1 MGEVISG
8 LAVFAVVIAVGWALV
23 RFGAVPAGSDTIL
36 TGVCFYAATP
46 ALLVTTIGGA
56 DLATV
61 VSRATLAGL
70 LAETLGIVSAWLV
83 HRLALRR
90 SVAESTI
97 GALAAGYVNAAN
109 LGIPVLVV
117 LLGDATAIAPILLLQ
132 LLVISP
138 AAFAVLDVSTA
149 RGRGTGPGPAA
160 WTAPLRN
167 PLLLGVVVGLVVN
180 LTGWDAG
187 AAAGGLVA
195 NSLGTLGALAV
206 TLMMLSLGMS
216 LAASSPR
223 VTRRLTVARVTRLR
237 ATGPGAGGGAGA
249 PGAEG
254 SDGGSA
260 SSGGEGTPSSGGAV
274 PGRGEGTP
282 SSGDGSAGGPS
293 SGDGGAG
300 RPSSGN
306 GGAPV
311 AGGADG
317 GAVGPEGSADRG
329 ERGAVL
335 WVSVA
340 WKLAVVPLLA
350 LGLGAALGLRGPAL
364 LVPITTAGLPSAQNV
379 FMYATRY
386 GAAKP
391 LARDCVLLTTA
402 GFVPVVLLAA
412 ALLS

>member
-1 MGEVISG
+1 MGEVVSG

-61 VSRATLAGL
+61 VSRTTLAGL

-83 HRLALRR
+83 HRLALHR

-109 LGIPVLVV
+109 LGIPVLIV

-149 RGRGTGPGPAA
+149 RGAGPGPAV

-167 PLLLGVVVGLVVN
+167 PLLLGVVAGLVVN

-195 NSLGTLGALAV
+195 NSLSALGALAV

-237 ATGPGAGGGAGA
+237 ATGPGADGPSSGGGED
-249 PGAEG
+249 PGAGG
-254 SDGGSA
+254 SDGGV
-260 SSGGEGTPSSGGAV
+260 G
-274 PGRGEGTP
+274 
-282 SSGDGSAGGPS
+282 
-293 SGDGGAG
+293 
-300 RPSSGN
+300 
-306 GGAPV
+306 
-311 AGGADG
+311 
-317 GAVGPEGSADRG
+317 GPEGSTDRG

-340 WKLAVVPLLA
+340 WKLVVVPLLA

>member
-1 MGEVISG
+1 MGEVVSG

-83 HRLALRR
+83 HRLALHR

-109 LGIPVLVV
+109 LGIPVLIV

-149 RGRGTGPGPAA
+149 RGAGPGPAV

-167 PLLLGVVVGLVVN
+167 PLLLGVVAGLVVN

-195 NSLGTLGALAV
+195 NSLSTLGALAV

-237 ATGPGAGGGAGA
+237 ATGPGADGGAGA

-254 SDGGSA
+254 LDGGPP
-260 SSGGEGTPSSGGAV
+260 SSGGKGAPSGGGAV
-274 PGRGEGTP
+274 PGGGEDPG
-282 SSGDGSAGGPS
+282 AGGS
-293 SGDGGAG
+293 DGGVG
-300 RPSSGN
+300 
-306 GGAPV
+306 
-311 AGGADG
+311 
-317 GAVGPEGSADRG
+317 GPEGSADRG

-340 WKLAVVPLLA
+340 WKLVVVPLLA

>member
-1 MGEVISG
+1 MGEVVSG

-109 LGIPVLVV
+109 LGIPVLIV

-237 ATGPGAGGGAGA
+237 ATGPGVAAG
-249 PGAEG
+249 EG
-254 SDGGSA
+254 TP
-260 SSGGEGTPSSGGAV
+260 SSGGEGGPSSGGAV

-282 SSGDGSAGGPS
+282 SPGDGGAGGPS
-293 SGDGGAG
+293 SGD
-300 RPSSGN
+300 

>member
-1 MGEVISG
+1 MGEVVSG

-61 VSRATLAGL
+61 VSRTTLAGL

-83 HRLALRR
+83 HRLALHR

-109 LGIPVLVV
+109 LGIPVLIV

-149 RGRGTGPGPAA
+149 RGAGPGPAV

-167 PLLLGVVVGLVVN
+167 PLLLGVVAGLVVN

-195 NSLGTLGALAV
+195 NSLSTLGALAV

-237 ATGPGAGGGAGA
+237 ATGPGAAAGAGA

-254 SDGGSA
+254 SD
-260 SSGGEGTPSSGGAV
+260 GGEGTPSSGGAV
-274 PGRGEGTP
+274 PGGGEGTP
-282 SSGDGSAGGPS
+282 SPGGGSAGGS
-293 SGDGGAG
+293 SLGDGEDPG
-300 RPSSGN
+300 
-306 GGAPV
+306 

-317 GAVGPEGSADRG
+317 GAVGPEGAADRG

-340 WKLAVVPLLA
+340 WKLVVVPLLA

>member
-1 MGEVISG
+1 MGEVVSG

-61 VSRATLAGL
+61 VSRTTLAGL

-83 HRLALRR
+83 HRLALHR

-109 LGIPVLVV
+109 LGIPVLIV

-149 RGRGTGPGPAA
+149 RGAGPGPAV

-167 PLLLGVVVGLVVN
+167 PLLLGVVAGLVVN

-195 NSLGTLGALAV
+195 NSLSALGALAV

-237 ATGPGAGGGAGA
+237 ATGPGAAAGAGA

-254 SDGGSA
+254 SDGGPP
-260 SSGGEGTPSSGGAV
+260 SSGGKGTPSSGGAV
-274 PGRGEGTP
+274 PGGGE
-282 SSGDGSAGGPS
+282 GGPS
-293 SGDGGAG
+293 SGGGEDPGAGGAG
-300 RPSSGN
+300 
-306 GGAPV
+306 GGA
-311 AGGADG
+311 G
-317 GAVGPEGSADRG
+317 GPEGSADRG

-340 WKLAVVPLLA
+340 WKLVVVPLLA

>member
-1 MGEVISG
+1 MGEVVSG

-23 RFGAVPAGSDTIL
+23 RFGAVPAGSDTVL

-46 ALLVTTIGGA
+46 ALMVTTIGGA

-83 HRLALRR
+83 HRFALRR

-109 LGIPVLVV
+109 LGIPVLIV

-138 AAFAVLDVSTA
+138 TAFAILDVSTA
-149 RGRGTGPGPAA
+149 RGAGSRPAV

-167 PLLLGVVVGLVVN
+167 PLLLGVVAGLVVN

-187 AAAGGLVA
+187 ATAGGLIT
-195 NSLGTLGALAV
+195 NSLDALGALAV

-223 VTRRLTVARVTRLR
+223 VTRRLTIVRVARLR
-237 ATGPGAGGGAGA
+237 APGSAADGADGGPAAGEADGGVDGAGGAADGGPAAGGGA
-249 PGAEG
+249 
-254 SDGGSA
+254 D
-260 SSGGEGTPSSGGAV
+260 
-274 PGRGEGTP
+274 
-282 SSGDGSAGGPS
+282 
-293 SGDGGAG
+293 GAG
-300 RPSSGN
+300 
-306 GGAPV
+306 A
-311 AGGADG
+311 AL
-317 GAVGPEGSADRG
+317 DRG
-329 ERGAVL
+329 ERGAAL

-350 LGLGAALGLRGPAL
+350 LGLGTALGLRGPAL
-364 LVPITTAGLPSAQNV
+364 LVPVTTAGLPSAQNV

-412 ALLS
+412 VLLS

>member
-1 MGEVISG
+1 MGEVVSG

-109 LGIPVLVV
+109 LGIPVLIV

-149 RGRGTGPGPAA
+149 RGAGPGPAV

-167 PLLLGVVVGLVVN
+167 PLLLGVVAGLVVN

-187 AAAGGLVA
+187 AAASGLVA
-195 NSLGTLGALAV
+195 NSLSTLGALAV

-237 ATGPGAGGGAGA
+237 ATGPGAAAGA

-254 SDGGSA
+254 SDGGPP
-260 SSGGEGTPSSGGAV
+260 SSGGKGAPSGGGAVPGGGEGTPSPGGGED
-274 PGRGEGTP
+274 PG
-282 SSGDGSAGGPS
+282 AGGS
-293 SGDGGAG
+293 DGGVG
-300 RPSSGN
+300 
-306 GGAPV
+306 
-311 AGGADG
+311 
-317 GAVGPEGSADRG
+317 GPEGSADRG

-340 WKLAVVPLLA
+340 WKLVVVPLLA

>member
-1 MGEVISG
+1 MGEVVSG

-56 DLATV
+56 DRATV

-83 HRLALRR
+83 HRLALHR

-109 LGIPVLVV
+109 LGIPVLIV

-149 RGRGTGPGPAA
+149 RGAGPGPAV

-167 PLLLGVVVGLVVN
+167 PLLLGVVAGLVVN

-195 NSLGTLGALAV
+195 NSLSTLGALAV

-237 ATGPGAGGGAGA
+237 ATGPGADGGAGA

-254 SDGGSA
+254 LDGGPP
-260 SSGGEGTPSSGGAV
+260 SSGGKGAPSGGGAVPGGGEGTPSPGGGED
-274 PGRGEGTP
+274 PG
-282 SSGDGSAGGPS
+282 AGGS
-293 SGDGGAG
+293 DSGVG
-300 RPSSGN
+300 
-306 GGAPV
+306 
-311 AGGADG
+311 
-317 GAVGPEGSADRG
+317 GPEGSTDRG

-340 WKLAVVPLLA
+340 WKLVVVPLLA

>member
-1 MGEVISG
+1 MGEVVSG

-109 LGIPVLVV
+109 LGIPVLIV

-149 RGRGTGPGPAA
+149 RGAGPGPAV

-167 PLLLGVVVGLVVN
+167 PLLLGVVAGLVVN

-195 NSLGTLGALAV
+195 NSLSALGALAV

-254 SDGGSA
+254 SDGGPPSGGGKGA
-260 SSGGEGTPSSGGAV
+260 PSSGGKGAPSSGGAVPGGGEGTPSSGGGED
-274 PGRGEGTP
+274 PG
-282 SSGDGSAGGPS
+282 
-293 SGDGGAG
+293 
-300 RPSSGN
+300 
-306 GGAPV
+306 

-317 GAVGPEGSADRG
+317 GAGGPGGSADRG

-340 WKLAVVPLLA
+340 WKLVVVPLLA

>member
-1 MGEVISG
+1 MGEVVSG

-61 VSRATLAGL
+61 VSRTTLAGL

-83 HRLALRR
+83 HRLALHR

-109 LGIPVLVV
+109 LGIPVLIV

-149 RGRGTGPGPAA
+149 RGAGPGPAV

-167 PLLLGVVVGLVVN
+167 PLLLGVVAGLVVN

-195 NSLGTLGALAV
+195 NSLSALGALAV

-237 ATGPGAGGGAGA
+237 ATGPGAAAGA

-254 SDGGSA
+254 SDGGPP
-260 SSGGEGTPSSGGAV
+260 SGGGKGAPSSGGAV
-274 PGRGEGTP
+274 PGGGEGTP
-282 SSGDGSAGGPS
+282 SPGGGSAGGS
-293 SGDGGAG
+293 SLGDGED
-300 RPSSGN
+300 PD
-306 GGAPV
+306 
-311 AGGADG
+311 AGGVDG
-317 GAVGPEGSADRG
+317 GAVGPGGSADRG

>member
-1 MGEVISG
+1 MGEVVSG

-97 GALAAGYVNAAN
+97 GALAAGYVTAAN
-109 LGIPVLVV
+109 LGIPVLIV

-149 RGRGTGPGPAA
+149 RGAGPGPAV

-167 PLLLGVVVGLVVN
+167 PLLLGVVAGLVVN

-195 NSLGTLGALAV
+195 NSLSTLGALAV

-254 SDGGSA
+254 LDGGPP
-260 SSGGEGTPSSGGAV
+260 SSGGKGAPSSGGAV
-274 PGRGEGTP
+274 PGGGEGAP
-282 SSGDGSAGGPS
+282 SPGGGEDPGAGGS
-293 SGDGGAG
+293 DGGVG
-300 RPSSGN
+300 
-306 GGAPV
+306 
-311 AGGADG
+311 
-317 GAVGPEGSADRG
+317 GPEGSTDRG

-340 WKLAVVPLLA
+340 WKLVVVPLLA

>member
-1 MGEVISG
+1 MGEVVSG

-109 LGIPVLVV
+109 LGIPVLIV

-149 RGRGTGPGPAA
+149 RGAGPGPAV

-167 PLLLGVVVGLVVN
+167 PLLLGVVAGLVVN

-195 NSLGTLGALAV
+195 NSLSALGALAV

-254 SDGGSA
+254 SDGGPP
-260 SSGGEGTPSSGGAV
+260 SSGGKGTPSSGGAV
-274 PGRGEGTP
+274 PGGGE
-282 SSGDGSAGGPS
+282 GGPS
-293 SGDGGAG
+293 SGGGEDPG
-300 RPSSGN
+300 
-306 GGAPV
+306 

-317 GAVGPEGSADRG
+317 GAGGPGGSADRG

-340 WKLAVVPLLA
+340 WKLVVVPLLA

>member
-1 MGEVISG
+1 MGEVVSG

-109 LGIPVLVV
+109 LGIPVLIV

-149 RGRGTGPGPAA
+149 RGAGPGPAV

-167 PLLLGVVVGLVVN
+167 PLLLGVVAGLVVN

-187 AAAGGLVA
+187 AAASGLVA
-195 NSLGTLGALAV
+195 NSLSTLGALAV

-237 ATGPGAGGGAGA
+237 ATGPGAAAGA

-254 SDGGSA
+254 SDGGPP
-260 SSGGEGTPSSGGAV
+260 SSGGKGAPSGGGAVPGGGEGTPSPGGGED
-274 PGRGEGTP
+274 PG
-282 SSGDGSAGGPS
+282 AGGS
-293 SGDGGAG
+293 DGGVG
-300 RPSSGN
+300 
-306 GGAPV
+306 
-311 AGGADG
+311 
-317 GAVGPEGSADRG
+317 GPEGSTDRD

-340 WKLAVVPLLA
+340 WKLVVVPLLA

>member
-1 MGEVISG
+1 MGEVVSG

-23 RFGAVPAGSDTIL
+23 RFGAVPASSDTIL

-109 LGIPVLVV
+109 LGIPVLIV

-149 RGRGTGPGPAA
+149 RGAGPGPAV

-167 PLLLGVVVGLVVN
+167 PLLLGVVAGLVVN

-195 NSLGTLGALAV
+195 NSLSTLGALAV

-237 ATGPGAGGGAGA
+237 ATGPGADGGAGA

-254 SDGGSA
+254 LDGGPP
-260 SSGGEGTPSSGGAV
+260 SSGGKGAPSGGGAV
-274 PGRGEGTP
+274 PGGGKGAP
-282 SSGDGSAGGPS
+282 SGGGASAGPCCGCRWPGS
-293 SGDGGAG
+293 SSSSRCWPWGSGRPWACAARRCSCRSPPPVCPAPRTSSCTPPATG
-300 RPSSGN
+300 RPS
-306 GGAPV
+306 P
-311 AGGADG
+311 
-317 GAVGPEGSADRG
+317 
-329 ERGAVL
+329 
-335 WVSVA
+335 W
-340 WKLAVVPLLA
+340 
-350 LGLGAALGLRGPAL
+350 PA
-364 LVPITTAGLPSAQNV
+364 TA
-379 FMYATRY
+379 Y
-386 GAAKP
+386 
-391 LARDCVLLTTA
+391 C
-402 GFVPVVLLAA
+402 
-412 ALLS
+412 

>member
-1 MGEVISG
+1 MGEVVSG

-109 LGIPVLVV
+109 LGIPVLIV

-149 RGRGTGPGPAA
+149 RGAGPGPAV

-167 PLLLGVVVGLVVN
+167 PLLLGVVAGLVVN

-195 NSLGTLGALAV
+195 NSLSALGALAV

-237 ATGPGAGGGAGA
+237 ATGPGAAAGA

-254 SDGGSA
+254 SDGG
-260 SSGGEGTPSSGGAV
+260 
-274 PGRGEGTP
+274 P
-282 SSGDGSAGGPS
+282 SSGDGEDPG
-293 SGDGGAG
+293 
-300 RPSSGN
+300 
-306 GGAPV
+306 

-317 GAVGPEGSADRG
+317 GAVGPGGSADRG

-340 WKLAVVPLLA
+340 WKLVVVPLLA

>member
-1 MGEVISG
+1 MGEVVSG

-109 LGIPVLVV
+109 LGIPVLIVM
-117 LLGDATAIAPILLLQ
+117 LGDATAIAPILLLQ

-149 RGRGTGPGPAA
+149 RGAGPGPAV

-167 PLLLGVVVGLVVN
+167 PLLLGVVAGLVVN

-195 NSLGTLGALAV
+195 NSLSALGALAV

-237 ATGPGAGGGAGA
+237 ATGPGADGGAGA

-254 SDGGSA
+254 SDGGPP
-260 SSGGEGTPSSGGAV
+260 SSGGKGAPSSGGAV
-274 PGRGEGTP
+274 PGGGEGAP
-282 SSGDGSAGGPS
+282 SPGGGEDPGAGGS
-293 SGDGGAG
+293 DGGVG
-300 RPSSGN
+300 
-306 GGAPV
+306 
-311 AGGADG
+311 
-317 GAVGPEGSADRG
+317 GPEGSTDRG

-340 WKLAVVPLLA
+340 WKLVVVPLLA

>member
-1 MGEVISG
+1 MGEVVSG

-109 LGIPVLVV
+109 LGIPVLIV

-149 RGRGTGPGPAA
+149 RGAGPGPAV

-167 PLLLGVVVGLVVN
+167 PLLLGVVAGLVVN

-195 NSLGTLGALAV
+195 NSLSTLGALAV

-237 ATGPGAGGGAGA
+237 ATGPGADGGAGA

-254 SDGGSA
+254 LDGGPP
-260 SSGGEGTPSSGGAV
+260 SSGGKGAPSGGGAVPGGGEGTPSPGGGED
-274 PGRGEGTP
+274 PG
-282 SSGDGSAGGPS
+282 AGGS
-293 SGDGGAG
+293 DGGVG
-300 RPSSGN
+300 
-306 GGAPV
+306 
-311 AGGADG
+311 
-317 GAVGPEGSADRG
+317 GPEGSTDRG

-340 WKLAVVPLLA
+340 WKLVVVPLLA

>member
-1 MGEVISG
+1 MGEVVSG

-109 LGIPVLVV
+109 LGIPVLIV

-149 RGRGTGPGPAA
+149 RGAGPGPAV

-167 PLLLGVVVGLVVN
+167 PLLLGVVAGLVVN

-195 NSLGTLGALAV
+195 NSLSTLGALAV

-254 SDGGSA
+254 SDGGPP
-260 SSGGEGTPSSGGAV
+260 SSGGKGTPSSGGAV
-274 PGRGEGTP
+274 PGGGE
-282 SSGDGSAGGPS
+282 GGPS
-293 SGDGGAG
+293 SGGGEDPGAGGAG
-300 RPSSGN
+300 
-306 GGAPV
+306 GGA
-311 AGGADG
+311 G
-317 GAVGPEGSADRG
+317 GPEGSADRG

-340 WKLAVVPLLA
+340 WKLVVVPLLA

>member
-83 HRLALRR
+83 HRLALHR

-109 LGIPVLVV
+109 LGIPVLIV

-149 RGRGTGPGPAA
+149 RGAGPGPAV

-167 PLLLGVVVGLVVN
+167 PLLLGVVAGLVVN

-195 NSLGTLGALAV
+195 NSLSALGALAV

-237 ATGPGAGGGAGA
+237 ATGPGAAAGA
-249 PGAEG
+249 SGAEG
-254 SDGGSA
+254 SDGGPP
-260 SSGGEGTPSSGGAV
+260 SSGGAVPGGGEGTPSSGG
-274 PGRGEGTP
+274 
-282 SSGDGSAGGPS
+282 GSAGGPS
-293 SGDGGAG
+293 SGDGEDPG
-300 RPSSGN
+300 
-306 GGAPV
+306 

-317 GAVGPEGSADRG
+317 GAVGPEVSADRG
-329 ERGAVL
+329 EYGAVL

-340 WKLAVVPLLA
+340 WKLVVVPLLA

>member
-1 MGEVISG
+1 MGEVVSG

-83 HRLALRR
+83 HRLALHR

-109 LGIPVLVV
+109 LGIPVLIV

-149 RGRGTGPGPAA
+149 RGAGPGPAV

-167 PLLLGVVVGLVVN
+167 PLLLGVVAGLVVN

-195 NSLGTLGALAV
+195 NSLSTLGALAV

-237 ATGPGAGGGAGA
+237 ATGPGAAAGA

-254 SDGGSA
+254 SDGGP
-260 SSGGEGTPSSGGAV
+260 PSSGGAV
-274 PGRGEGTP
+274 PGGGEGTP
-282 SSGDGSAGGPS
+282 SPGDGEDPG
-293 SGDGGAG
+293 
-300 RPSSGN
+300 
-306 GGAPV
+306 

-317 GAVGPEGSADRG
+317 GAVGPEVSADRG
-329 ERGAVL
+329 EHGAVL

-340 WKLAVVPLLA
+340 WKLVVVPLLA

>member
-1 MGEVISG
+1 MGEVVSG

-109 LGIPVLVV
+109 LGIPVLIV

-149 RGRGTGPGPAA
+149 RGAGPGPAV

-167 PLLLGVVVGLVVN
+167 PLLLGVVAGLVVN

-195 NSLGTLGALAV
+195 NSLSTLGALAV

-254 SDGGSA
+254 SDGGPPSGGGA
-260 SSGGEGTPSSGGAV
+260 VLGGGEGTPSPGG
-274 PGRGEGTP
+274 
-282 SSGDGSAGGPS
+282 GSAGGPS
-293 SGDGGAG
+293 SGG
-300 RPSSGN
+300 
-306 GGAPV
+306 
-311 AGGADG
+311 GGADG
-317 GAVGPEGSADRG
+317 GAVGPEGAADRG

-340 WKLAVVPLLA
+340 WKLVVVPLLA

>member
-1 MGEVISG
+1 MGEVVSG

-23 RFGAVPAGSDTIL
+23 RFGAVPAGSDTVL

-46 ALLVTTIGGA
+46 ALMVTTIGGA

-83 HRLALRR
+83 HRFALRR

-109 LGIPVLVV
+109 LGIPVLIV

-132 LLVISP
+132 LLVLSP
-138 AAFAVLDVSTA
+138 TAFAILDVSTA
-149 RGRGTGPGPAA
+149 RGAGPGPAV

-167 PLLLGVVVGLVVN
+167 PLLLGVVAGLVVN

-195 NSLGTLGALAV
+195 NSLSALGALAV

-254 SDGGSA
+254 SDGGPPSGGGKGA
-260 SSGGEGTPSSGGAV
+260 PSSGGAVPGGGEGTPSSGGGED
-274 PGRGEGTP
+274 PG
-282 SSGDGSAGGPS
+282 A
-293 SGDGGAG
+293 GGAG
-300 RPSSGN
+300 
-306 GGAPV
+306 GGA
-311 AGGADG
+311 G
-317 GAVGPEGSADRG
+317 GPEGSADRG

-340 WKLAVVPLLA
+340 WKLVVVPLLA

>member
-1 MGEVISG
+1 MGEVVSG

-23 RFGAVPAGSDTIL
+23 RFGAVPASSDTIL

-109 LGIPVLVV
+109 LGIPVLIV

-149 RGRGTGPGPAA
+149 RGAGPGPAV

-167 PLLLGVVVGLVVN
+167 PLLLGVVAGLVVN

-187 AAAGGLVA
+187 ATAGGLIT
-195 NSLGTLGALAV
+195 NSLDALGALAV

-223 VTRRLTVARVTRLR
+223 VTRRLTIVRVARLR
-237 ATGPGAGGGAGA
+237 APGSAADGA
-249 PGAEG
+249 
-254 SDGGSA
+254 DGGPA
-260 SSGGEGTPSSGGAV
+260 
-274 PGRGEGTP
+274 
-282 SSGDGSAGGPS
+282 
-293 SGDGGAG
+293 
-300 RPSSGN
+300 
-306 GGAPV
+306 
-311 AGGADG
+311 AGGADSG
-317 GAVGPEGSADRG
+317 VDGAGAALDRG
-329 ERGAVL
+329 ERGAAL

-350 LGLGAALGLRGPAL
+350 LGLGTALGLRGPAL
-364 LVPITTAGLPSAQNV
+364 LVPVTTAGLPSAQNV

-412 ALLS
+412 VLLS

>member
-1 MGEVISG
+1 MGEVVSG

-149 RGRGTGPGPAA
+149 RGAGPGPAV

-237 ATGPGAGGGAGA
+237 ATGPGAAAGA

>member
-1 MGEVISG
+1 MGEVVSG

-109 LGIPVLVV
+109 LGIPVLIV

-149 RGRGTGPGPAA
+149 RGAGPGPAV

-167 PLLLGVVVGLVVN
+167 PLLLGVVAGLVVN

-195 NSLGTLGALAV
+195 NSLSTLGALAV

-237 ATGPGAGGGAGA
+237 ATGPGAAAGAGA

-254 SDGGSA
+254 SDGGPP
-260 SSGGEGTPSSGGAV
+260 SSGGKGAPSSGGAV
-274 PGRGEGTP
+274 PGGGEGGP
-282 SSGDGSAGGPS
+282 SPGDGGAGGPS
-293 SGDGGAG
+293 SGGGEDPGAGGAG
-300 RPSSGN
+300 
-306 GGAPV
+306 
-311 AGGADG
+311 
-317 GAVGPEGSADRG
+317 GPGGSADRG

-340 WKLAVVPLLA
+340 WKLVVVPLLA

>member
-1 MGEVISG
+1 MGEVVSG

-187 AAAGGLVA
+187 AAAGGLIA

-254 SDGGSA
+254 SDG
-260 SSGGEGTPSSGGAV
+260 EP
-274 PGRGEGTP
+274 P
-282 SSGDGSAGGPS
+282 SGD
-293 SGDGGAG
+293 
-300 RPSSGN
+300 

-317 GAVGPEGSADRG
+317 GAGGPEGSADRG

>member
-1 MGEVISG
+1 MGEVVSG

-23 RFGAVPAGSDTIL
+23 RFGAVPAGSDTVL

-46 ALLVTTIGGA
+46 ALMVTTIGGA

-83 HRLALRR
+83 HRFALRR

-109 LGIPVLVV
+109 LGIPVLIV

-132 LLVISP
+132 LLVLSP
-138 AAFAVLDVSTA
+138 TAFAILDVSTA
-149 RGRGTGPGPAA
+149 RARATGSRPAV

-167 PLLLGVVVGLVVN
+167 PLLLGVVAGLVVN

-187 AAAGGLVA
+187 ATAGGLIT
-195 NSLGTLGALAV
+195 NSLDALGALAV

-223 VTRRLTVARVTRLR
+223 VTRRLTIVRVARLR
-237 ATGPGAGGGAGA
+237 APGSAADGA
-249 PGAEG
+249 
-254 SDGGSA
+254 DGGPA
-260 SSGGEGTPSSGGAV
+260 
-274 PGRGEGTP
+274 
-282 SSGDGSAGGPS
+282 
-293 SGDGGAG
+293 
-300 RPSSGN
+300 
-306 GGAPV
+306 
-311 AGGADG
+311 AGGADSG
-317 GAVGPEGSADRG
+317 VDGAGAAADRG
-329 ERGAVL
+329 ERGAAL

-350 LGLGAALGLRGPAL
+350 LGLGTALGLRGPAL
-364 LVPITTAGLPSAQNV
+364 LVPVTTAGLPSAQNV

-412 ALLS
+412 VLLS

>member
-1 MGEVISG
+1 MGEVVSG

-149 RGRGTGPGPAA
+149 WGRGTGPGPAA

-167 PLLLGVVVGLVVN
+167 PLLLGVVAGLVVN

-195 NSLGTLGALAV
+195 NSLSALGALAV

-237 ATGPGAGGGAGA
+237 ATGPGAAAGA

-254 SDGGSA
+254 SDGGPPSGGGA
-260 SSGGEGTPSSGGAV
+260 VLGGGEGTPSPGG
-274 PGRGEGTP
+274 
-282 SSGDGSAGGPS
+282 GSAGGPS
-293 SGDGGAG
+293 SGG
-300 RPSSGN
+300 
-306 GGAPV
+306 
-311 AGGADG
+311 GGADG

-340 WKLAVVPLLA
+340 WKLVVVPLLA

>member
-1 MGEVISG
+1 MGEVVSG

-149 RGRGTGPGPAA
+149 WGRGTGPGPAA

-187 AAAGGLVA
+187 AAAGGLIA

-237 ATGPGAGGGAGA
+237 ATGPGAAAGA

-254 SDGGSA
+254 SDGGPP
-260 SSGGEGTPSSGGAV
+260 SGGGKGGPSSGGAV
-274 PGRGEGTP
+274 PGRGEGRP
-282 SSGDGSAGGPS
+282 SSGDGNAGGAASGDGGAGGPS
-293 SGDGGAG
+293 SGD
-300 RPSSGN
+300 

>member
-1 MGEVISG
+1 MGEVVSG

-23 RFGAVPAGSDTIL
+23 RFGAVPASSDSIL

-109 LGIPVLVV
+109 LGIPVLIV

-149 RGRGTGPGPAA
+149 RGAGPGPAV

-167 PLLLGVVVGLVVN
+167 PLLLGVVAGLVVN

-195 NSLGTLGALAV
+195 NSLSTLGALAV

-237 ATGPGAGGGAGA
+237 ATGPGADGGAGA

-254 SDGGSA
+254 LDGGPP
-260 SSGGEGTPSSGGAV
+260 SSGGKGAPSGGGAVPGGGEGTPSPGGGED
-274 PGRGEGTP
+274 PG
-282 SSGDGSAGGPS
+282 AGGS
-293 SGDGGAG
+293 DGGVG
-300 RPSSGN
+300 
-306 GGAPV
+306 
-311 AGGADG
+311 
-317 GAVGPEGSADRG
+317 GPEGSTDRG

-340 WKLAVVPLLA
+340 WKLVVVPLLA

>member
-1 MGEVISG
+1 MGEVVSG

-83 HRLALRR
+83 HRFALRR

-109 LGIPVLVV
+109 LGIPVLIV

-149 RGRGTGPGPAA
+149 RGAGSGPAV

-167 PLLLGVVVGLVVN
+167 PLLLGVVAGLVVN

-195 NSLGTLGALAV
+195 NSLSTLGALAV

-237 ATGPGAGGGAGA
+237 ATVPGTPAGGPGVGGSGGGAPA
-249 PGAEG
+249 VRDP
-254 SDGGSA
+254 DG
-260 SSGGEGTPSSGGAV
+260 
-274 PGRGEGTP
+274 
-282 SSGDGSAGGPS
+282 DAGGTAP
-293 SGDGGAG
+293 GDGGD
-300 RPSSGN
+300 S
-306 GGAPV
+306 V

-317 GAVGPEGSADRG
+317 GADGPEGSADRG
-329 ERGAVL
+329 ERGAAL

-350 LGLGAALGLRGPAL
+350 LGLGVALGLRGPAL

>member
-1 MGEVISG
+1 MGEVVSG

-237 ATGPGAGGGAGA
+237 ATGPGAAAGIL
-249 PGAEG
+249 GAEG
-254 SDGGSA
+254 SD
-260 SSGGEGTPSSGGAV
+260 GGEGTPSSGGKGGPSSGGKGAPSSGGAV
-274 PGRGEGTP
+274 PGGGEGTP
-282 SSGDGSAGGPS
+282 SSGGGEDP
-293 SGDGGAG
+293 G
-300 RPSSGN
+300 
-306 GGAPV
+306 

>member
-1 MGEVISG
+1 MGSEARSYALSTSTMRNMIAAQIDPVDGAGGPGG
-8 LAVFAVVIAVGWALV
+8 LAVA
-23 RFGAVPAGSDTIL
+23 STH
-36 TGVCFYAATP
+36 
-46 ALLVTTIGGA
+46 
-56 DLATV
+56 LATRTGTAAAQLAAAWAALAALPGPHV
-61 VSRATLAGL
+61 LAGDLNLHAEL
-70 LAETLGIVSAWLV
+70 LAPLGIVSAWLV

-109 LGIPVLVV
+109 LGIPVLIV

-149 RGRGTGPGPAA
+149 RGAGPGPAV

-167 PLLLGVVVGLVVN
+167 PLLLGVVAGLVVN

-195 NSLGTLGALAV
+195 NSLSTLGALAV

-237 ATGPGAGGGAGA
+237 ATGPGAAAGA

-254 SDGGSA
+254 SDGGPPSGGGA
-260 SSGGEGTPSSGGAV
+260 VLGGGEGTPSPGG
-274 PGRGEGTP
+274 
-282 SSGDGSAGGPS
+282 GSAGGPS
-293 SGDGGAG
+293 SGG
-300 RPSSGN
+300 
-306 GGAPV
+306 
-311 AGGADG
+311 GGADG
-317 GAVGPEGSADRG
+317 GAVGPEGAADRG

-340 WKLAVVPLLA
+340 WKLVVVPLLA

>member
-109 LGIPVLVV
+109 LGIPVLIV

-149 RGRGTGPGPAA
+149 RGAGPGPAV

-167 PLLLGVVVGLVVN
+167 PLLLGVVAGLVVN

-195 NSLGTLGALAV
+195 NSLSALGALAV

-237 ATGPGAGGGAGA
+237 ATGSGAVAGA
-249 PGAEG
+249 SGAEG
-254 SDGGSA
+254 SDGGP
-260 SSGGEGTPSSGGAV
+260 PSSGGAV
-274 PGRGEGTP
+274 PGGGEGTP

-293 SGDGGAG
+293 SGDGEDPG
-300 RPSSGN
+300 
-306 GGAPV
+306 

-317 GAVGPEGSADRG
+317 GAVGPEVSADRG
-329 ERGAVL
+329 EHGAVL

-340 WKLAVVPLLA
+340 WKLVVVPLLA

>member
-1 MGEVISG
+1 MGEVVSG

-23 RFGAVPAGSDTIL
+23 RFGAVPAGSDTVL

-46 ALLVTTIGGA
+46 ALMVTTIGGA

-83 HRLALRR
+83 HRFALRR

-109 LGIPVLVV
+109 LGIPVLIV

-138 AAFAVLDVSTA
+138 TAFAILDVSTA
-149 RGRGTGPGPAA
+149 RARATGSRPAV

-167 PLLLGVVVGLVVN
+167 PLLLGVVAGLVVN

-187 AAAGGLVA
+187 ATAGGLIT
-195 NSLGTLGALAV
+195 NSLDALGALAV

-223 VTRRLTVARVTRLR
+223 VTRRLTIVRVARLR
-237 ATGPGAGGGAGA
+237 APGSAADGA
-249 PGAEG
+249 
-254 SDGGSA
+254 DGGPA
-260 SSGGEGTPSSGGAV
+260 
-274 PGRGEGTP
+274 
-282 SSGDGSAGGPS
+282 
-293 SGDGGAG
+293 
-300 RPSSGN
+300 
-306 GGAPV
+306 
-311 AGGADG
+311 AGGADSG
-317 GAVGPEGSADRG
+317 VDGAGAAADRG
-329 ERGAVL
+329 ERGAAL

-350 LGLGAALGLRGPAL
+350 LGLGTALGLRGPAL
-364 LVPITTAGLPSAQNV
+364 LVPVTTAGLPSAQNV

-412 ALLS
+412 VLLS

>member
-1 MGEVISG
+1 MGEVVSG

-109 LGIPVLVV
+109 LGIPVLIV

-149 RGRGTGPGPAA
+149 RGAGPGPAV

-167 PLLLGVVVGLVVN
+167 PLLLGVVAGLVVN

-195 NSLGTLGALAV
+195 NSLSTLGALAV

-249 PGAEG
+249 PGVEG
-254 SDGGSA
+254 SDGGPP
-260 SSGGEGTPSSGGAV
+260 SSGGKGAPSGGGAVPGGGEGTPSPGGGED
-274 PGRGEGTP
+274 PG
-282 SSGDGSAGGPS
+282 AGGS
-293 SGDGGAG
+293 DGGVG
-300 RPSSGN
+300 
-306 GGAPV
+306 
-311 AGGADG
+311 
-317 GAVGPEGSADRG
+317 GPEGSTDRG

-340 WKLAVVPLLA
+340 WKLVVVPLLA

>member
-1 MGEVISG
+1 MGEVVSG

-109 LGIPVLVV
+109 LGIPVLIV

-149 RGRGTGPGPAA
+149 RGAGPGPAV

-167 PLLLGVVVGLVVN
+167 PLLLGVVAGLVVN

-195 NSLGTLGALAV
+195 NSLSALGALAV

-237 ATGPGAGGGAGA
+237 ATGPGVAAGIL
-249 PGAEG
+249 GAEG
-254 SDGGSA
+254 SD
-260 SSGGEGTPSSGGAV
+260 GGEGTPSSGGAV

-282 SSGDGSAGGPS
+282 SSGGGEDPGAGGS
-293 SGDGGAG
+293 DGGVG
-300 RPSSGN
+300 
-306 GGAPV
+306 
-311 AGGADG
+311 
-317 GAVGPEGSADRG
+317 GPEGSTDRG

-340 WKLAVVPLLA
+340 WKLVVVPLLA